1 MGLGYWHRRKPVR
14 HTQSIW
20 IVFSTLAGVGL
31 ALVFIAQLN
40 SRIRPILLELAL
52 SQTSNR
58 ITAVIDDAV
67 AEQAVAYSD
76 LVTLER
82 SDSGDIVALSSN
94 LARANILRTQ
104 LLDVAL
110 NALDGLETMELEIPL
125 GTVFDWDLF
134 SGLGPNVKVRILYTG
149 TASAEFENSFST
161 AGINQTR
168 HQVIFVVDADIT
180 VLLPGR
186 QYNKTVSTNV
196 CVAETIIVGKVPETY
211 LQIMQ

>member
-1 MGLGYWHRRKPVR
+1 MGLGYWRRPIR
-14 HTQSIW
+14 HTRSIW
-20 IVFSTLAGVGL
+20 IVFTSVAGVGL
-31 ALVFIAQLN
+31 ALIFIAQLN

-52 SQTSNR
+52 SQTTNQ
-58 ITAVIDDAV
+58 ITAVIDNAV

-94 LARANILRTQ
+94 LAQANILRAQ
-104 LLDVAL
+104 LLNVAL
-110 NALDGLETMELEIPL
+110 DALDGLETKELKIPL
-125 GTVFDWDLF
+125 GTVFDWDLL
-134 SGLGPNVKVRILYTG
+134 SGLGPDIKVRILYTG

-168 HQVIFVVDADIT
+168 HQIIFKIDADISI
-180 VLLPGR
+180 LLPGR
-186 QYNKTVSTNV
+186 QYNKTVSTSV

-211 LQIMQ
+211 LQIVQ